1 MQENLER
8 ELERGTRLKAMKA
21 QSEDLSQSAQSFR
34 QRAFQLK
41 KDMKRKENRTCLLAS
56 VGILILLALI
66 ALSSMYFAA

>member
-34 QRAFQLK
+34 QRAFQVK

-56 VGILILLALI
+56 VGILILLVLI

>member
-56 VGILILLALI
+56 VGILILLVLI